1 MKFATENTE
10 KNLAKRQVNISN
22 NLTTAAH
29 GLTLGEKR
37 VVMSC
42 VAQLD
47 SIRLDSGRY
56 KIKMTALDFAETF
69 KIEPKTA
76 YEQLKDVAGRLYERS
91 IKRVIDTP
99 KGKKIIKYRWVSSV
113 TYHEGEGWI
122 ELGFSHEATPYL
134 VALRGCHTS
143 YKLEQAS
150 ALRSVY
156 SWRLLEM
163 FMQFKSTGLLRI
175 FINDF
180 YHAMEVPE
188 TYKKNFKDLRSRVIE
203 PAIKELREKDHW
215 LIEWKGTKQGG
226 RKITG
231 LEFRFKRNTQQ
242 SLFEHLASEA
252 LVT

>member
-1 MKFATENTE
+1 MKIEYAHENQETE
-10 KNLAKRQVNISN
+10 LIKRQVNMSN
-22 NLTTAAH
+22 DLVTAAH

-47 SIRLDSGRY
+47 SLRLDSGRY
-56 KIKMTALDFAETF
+56 KVKISAIDFATTF

-76 YEQLKDVAGRLYERS
+76 YEQLKSVTARLYERS
-91 IKRVIDTP
+91 IKRVVDTSR
-99 KGKKIIKYRWVSSV
+99 GKKIITHRWVSSV

-122 ELGFSHEATPYL
+122 ELGFSHEASPHL

-143 YKLEQAS
+143 YKLEQAC

-156 SWRLLEM
+156 SWRLLEIL
-163 FMQFKSTGLLRI
+163 MQFKKTGLVRTPI
-175 FINDF
+175 ENF

-188 TYKKNFKDLRSRVIE
+188 TYRKNFKDLRNRVIE
-203 PAIKELREKDHW
+203 PAVKELQEKDNW
-215 LIEWKGTKQGG
+215 VIEWKGTKRGG

-231 LEFRFKRNTQQ
+231 LEFKFKPNLQQ
-242 SLFEHLASEA
+242 SLF
-252 LVT
+252 

>member
-1 MKFATENTE
+1 MNINYATENKETA
-10 KNLAKRQVNISN
+10 LAKRQINMGN
-22 NLTTAAH
+22 DLTTAAH
-29 GLTLGEKR
+29 GLSLGEKR

-47 SIRLDSGRY
+47 SLRLESGRY
-56 KIKMTALDFAETF
+56 KVKLSALDFAETF
-69 KIEPKTA
+69 KIEPQTA
-76 YEQLKDVAGRLYERS
+76 YGQLKAVAARLYERS
-91 IKRVIDTP
+91 IKRVTNTP
-99 KGKKIIKYRWVSSV
+99 KGKKILTHRWVSSV

-163 FMQFKSTGLLRI
+163 LMQFKKTGLLRTSI
-175 FINDF
+175 EDF

-188 TYKKNFKDLRSRVIE
+188 TYRKNFKDLRNRVID
-203 PAIKELREKDHW
+203 PAVKELREKDNW
-215 LIEWKGTKQGG
+215 IIEWEGTKRGG

-231 LEFRFKRNTQQ
+231 LEFRFKRNPQQ
-242 SLFEHLASEA
+242 SLL
-252 LVT
+252 